1 MHENLVAYF
10 ADNIAKTFLKINEN
24 KITVERNIPIVWDEY
39 PFKILT
45 IIAGRLLMAFSSTK
59 KDNDKGKS
67 AKLTLSKNPDNI
79 NIIKKVKAERKKIVF
94 TNGCFDLLHVG
105 HIRYLAQAKK
115 LGNFLI
121 IGLNSDSS
129 VKELKGEDRPINSFE
144 DRATLLSAIKSV
156 DLVIMFEEQTPEN
169 LIKDIVPD
177 ILVKGGDY
185 NIEDIVGYQTVIQNG
200 GQVKTLSFYD
210 GYSSTNY
217 INKIKKH

>member
-1 MHENLVAYF
+1 MQFLLK
-10 ADNIAKTFLKINEN
+10 DNIEIINR
-24 KITVERNIPIVWDEY
+24 I
-39 PFKILT
+39 
-45 IIAGRLLMAFSSTK
+45 
-59 KDNDKGKS
+59 KDQ
-67 AKLTLSKNPDNI
+67 
-79 NIIKKVKAERKKIVF
+79 RKKIVF

-115 LGNFLI
+115 LGDFLI

-144 DRATLLSAIKSV
+144 DRATLLSAIESV

-185 NIEDIVGYQTVIQNG
+185 NIEDIVGYQTVMQNG

-217 INKIKKH
+217 INKIKKR

>member
-1 MHENLVAYF
+1 MQFLLK
-10 ADNIAKTFLKINEN
+10 DNIEIINRIKAK
-24 KITVERNIPIVWDEY
+24 
-39 PFKILT
+39 
-45 IIAGRLLMAFSSTK
+45 
-59 KDNDKGKS
+59 
-67 AKLTLSKNPDNI
+67 
-79 NIIKKVKAERKKIVF
+79 RKKIVF

-115 LGNFLI
+115 LGDFLI

-144 DRATLLSAIKSV
+144 DRATLLSAIESV

-185 NIEDIVGYQTVIQNG
+185 NIEDIVGYQTVMQNG

-217 INKIKKH
+217 IDKINKR

>member
-1 MHENLVAYF
+1 MQFLLK
-10 ADNIAKTFLKINEN
+10 DNIEIINR
-24 KITVERNIPIVWDEY
+24 I
-39 PFKILT
+39 
-45 IIAGRLLMAFSSTK
+45 
-59 KDNDKGKS
+59 
-67 AKLTLSKNPDNI
+67 
-79 NIIKKVKAERKKIVF
+79 KAERKKIVF

-115 LGNFLI
+115 LGDFLI

-144 DRATLLSAIKSV
+144 DRATLLSAIESV
-156 DLVIMFEEQTPEN
+156 DSVIMFEEQTPEN

-185 NIEDIVGYQTVIQNG
+185 NIEDIVGYKTVMQNG

-217 INKIKKH
+217 INKIKKR

>member
-1 MHENLVAYF
+1 MQF
-10 ADNIAKTFLKINEN
+10 FIKDNIEIINR
-24 KITVERNIPIVWDEY
+24 I
-39 PFKILT
+39 
-45 IIAGRLLMAFSSTK
+45 
-59 KDNDKGKS
+59 
-67 AKLTLSKNPDNI
+67 
-79 NIIKKVKAERKKIVF
+79 KAERKKIVF

-115 LGNFLI
+115 LGDFLI

-129 VKELKGEDRPINSFE
+129 VKELKGKDRPINSFE
-144 DRATLLSAIKSV
+144 DRATLLSAIESV

-200 GQVKTLSFYD
+200 GQVKSLSFHD

-217 INKIKKH
+217 INKIKKR

>member
-1 MHENLVAYF
+1 MRFLLK
-10 ADNIAKTFLKINEN
+10 DNIEIINR
-24 KITVERNIPIVWDEY
+24 I
-39 PFKILT
+39 
-45 IIAGRLLMAFSSTK
+45 
-59 KDNDKGKS
+59 
-67 AKLTLSKNPDNI
+67 
-79 NIIKKVKAERKKIVF
+79 KAERKKIVF

-115 LGNFLI
+115 LGDYLI

-144 DRATLLSAIKSV
+144 DRATLLSAIESV
-156 DLVIMFEEQTPEN
+156 DSVIMFEEQTPEN

-185 NIEDIVGYQTVIQNG
+185 NIEDIVGYQTVMQNG

-217 INKIKKH
+217 INKIKKR

>member
-1 MHENLVAYF
+1 MRFLFE
-10 ADNIAKTFLKINEN
+10 DNIEIINR
-24 KITVERNIPIVWDEY
+24 I
-39 PFKILT
+39 
-45 IIAGRLLMAFSSTK
+45 
-59 KDNDKGKS
+59 
-67 AKLTLSKNPDNI
+67 
-79 NIIKKVKAERKKIVF
+79 KAERKKIVF

-105 HIRYLAQAKK
+105 HVRYLAQAKK
-115 LGNFLI
+115 LGDFLI

-144 DRATLLSAIKSV
+144 DRATLLSAIESV
-156 DLVIMFEEQTPEN
+156 DSVIMFEEQTPEN

-185 NIEDIVGYQTVIQNG
+185 NIEDIVGYQTVVQNG

-217 INKIKKH
+217 INKIKKR

>member
-1 MHENLVAYF
+1 MQFLLK
-10 ADNIAKTFLKINEN
+10 DNIEIINR
-24 KITVERNIPIVWDEY
+24 I
-39 PFKILT
+39 
-45 IIAGRLLMAFSSTK
+45 
-59 KDNDKGKS
+59 
-67 AKLTLSKNPDNI
+67 
-79 NIIKKVKAERKKIVF
+79 KAERKKIVF

-105 HIRYLAQAKK
+105 HIRYLAQAKR
-115 LGNFLI
+115 LGDFLI

-144 DRATLLSAIKSV
+144 DRATLLSAIESV

-185 NIEDIVGYQTVIQNG
+185 NIEDIVGYQTVMQNG

-217 INKIKKH
+217 INKIKKR

>member
-1 MHENLVAYF
+1 MQFLLKN
-10 ADNIAKTFLKINEN
+10 NIEIINR
-24 KITVERNIPIVWDEY
+24 I
-39 PFKILT
+39 
-45 IIAGRLLMAFSSTK
+45 
-59 KDNDKGKS
+59 
-67 AKLTLSKNPDNI
+67 
-79 NIIKKVKAERKKIVF
+79 KAERKKIVF

-115 LGNFLI
+115 LGDFLI

-129 VKELKGEDRPINSFE
+129 VKELKGEDRPLNSFE
-144 DRATLLSAIKSV
+144 DRATLLSAIESV
-156 DLVIMFEEQTPEN
+156 DLVIMFEEQTPGN
-169 LIKDIVPD
+169 LIKDIAPD

-217 INKIKKH
+217 INKIKKR

>member
-1 MHENLVAYF
+1 MKVFSLRLIKMQF
-10 ADNIAKTFLKINEN
+10 LLKDNIEI
-24 KITVERNIPIVWDEY
+24 
-39 PFKILT
+39 
-45 IIAGRLLMAFSSTK
+45 
-59 KDNDKGKS
+59 
-67 AKLTLSKNPDNI
+67 I
-79 NIIKKVKAERKKIVF
+79 NIIKAERKKIVF

-115 LGNFLI
+115 LGDFLI

-144 DRATLLSAIKSV
+144 DRANLLSAIESV
-156 DLVIMFEEQTPEN
+156 DSVIMFREQTPEN

-185 NIEDIVGYQTVIQNG
+185 NIEDIVGYQTVMQNG

-217 INKIKKH
+217 INKIKKR

>member
-1 MHENLVAYF
+1 MQFLLK
-10 ADNIAKTFLKINEN
+10 DNIEIINR
-24 KITVERNIPIVWDEY
+24 I
-39 PFKILT
+39 
-45 IIAGRLLMAFSSTK
+45 
-59 KDNDKGKS
+59 
-67 AKLTLSKNPDNI
+67 
-79 NIIKKVKAERKKIVF
+79 KAERKKIVF

-115 LGNFLI
+115 LGDYLI

-144 DRATLLSAIKSV
+144 DRATLLLAIEPV
-156 DLVIMFEEQTPEN
+156 DLVVMFEEQTPKN

-185 NIEDIVGYQTVIQNG
+185 NIEDIVGYQIVIQNG

-217 INKIKKH
+217 INKIKKR

>member
-1 MHENLVAYF
+1 MQFLLK
-10 ADNIAKTFLKINEN
+10 DNIEIIN
-24 KITVERNIPIVWDEY
+24 R
-39 PFKILT
+39 
-45 IIAGRLLMAFSSTK
+45 
-59 KDNDKGKS
+59 
-67 AKLTLSKNPDNI
+67 
-79 NIIKKVKAERKKIVF
+79 IKADRKKIVF
-94 TNGCFDLLHVG
+94 TNGCFDLVHVG
-105 HIRYLAQAKK
+105 HIRYLAQAKR
-115 LGNFLI
+115 LGDFLI

-210 GYSSTNY
+210 GYSSSNY

>member
-1 MHENLVAYF
+1 MRFLLK
-10 ADNIAKTFLKINEN
+10 DNIKI
-24 KITVERNIPIVWDEY
+24 
-39 PFKILT
+39 
-45 IIAGRLLMAFSSTK
+45 
-59 KDNDKGKS
+59 
-67 AKLTLSKNPDNI
+67 I
-79 NIIKKVKAERKKIVF
+79 NRIKAERKKIVF

-105 HIRYLAQAKK
+105 HVRYLAQAKK
-115 LGNFLI
+115 LGDFLI

-144 DRATLLSAIKSV
+144 DRATLLSAIESV
-156 DLVIMFEEQTPEN
+156 DSVIMFEEQTPEN

-185 NIEDIVGYQTVIQNG
+185 NIEDIVGYQTVMQNG

-217 INKIKKH
+217 INKIKKR

>member
-1 MHENLVAYF
+1 MQFLLK
-10 ADNIAKTFLKINEN
+10 DNIEIINR
-24 KITVERNIPIVWDEY
+24 I
-39 PFKILT
+39 
-45 IIAGRLLMAFSSTK
+45 
-59 KDNDKGKS
+59 
-67 AKLTLSKNPDNI
+67 
-79 NIIKKVKAERKKIVF
+79 KAERRKIVF

-115 LGNFLI
+115 LGDFLI

-144 DRATLLSAIKSV
+144 DRASLLSAIESV

-185 NIEDIVGYQTVIQNG
+185 NIEDIVGYQTVMQNG

-217 INKIKKH
+217 INKIKKR

>member
-1 MHENLVAYF
+1 MQFLLK
-10 ADNIAKTFLKINEN
+10 DNIEIIN
-24 KITVERNIPIVWDEY
+24 R
-39 PFKILT
+39 
-45 IIAGRLLMAFSSTK
+45 
-59 KDNDKGKS
+59 
-67 AKLTLSKNPDNI
+67 
-79 NIIKKVKAERKKIVF
+79 IKADRKKIVF

-105 HIRYLAQAKK
+105 HIRYLAQAKR
-115 LGNFLI
+115 LGDFLI

-129 VKELKGEDRPINSFE
+129 VKELKGENRPINSFE
-144 DRATLLSAIKSV
+144 DRATLLSAIESV

-185 NIEDIVGYQTVIQNG
+185 NIEDIVGYQTVMQNG

-217 INKIKKH
+217 INKIKKR

>member
-1 MHENLVAYF
+1 MQF
-10 ADNIAKTFLKINEN
+10 FIKDNIEIINR
-24 KITVERNIPIVWDEY
+24 I
-39 PFKILT
+39 
-45 IIAGRLLMAFSSTK
+45 
-59 KDNDKGKS
+59 
-67 AKLTLSKNPDNI
+67 
-79 NIIKKVKAERKKIVF
+79 KAERKKIVF

-115 LGNFLI
+115 LGDYLI

-144 DRATLLSAIKSV
+144 DRATLLLAIEPV
-156 DLVIMFEEQTPEN
+156 DLVVMFEEQTPEN

-185 NIEDIVGYQTVIQNG
+185 NIEDIVGYQIVIQNG

-217 INKIKKH
+217 INKIKKR

>member
-1 MHENLVAYF
+1 MQFLLKNNIEIINRIK
-10 ADNIAKTFLKINEN
+10 AD
-24 KITVERNIPIVWDEY
+24 
-39 PFKILT
+39 
-45 IIAGRLLMAFSSTK
+45 
-59 KDNDKGKS
+59 
-67 AKLTLSKNPDNI
+67 
-79 NIIKKVKAERKKIVF
+79 RKKIVF

-105 HIRYLAQAKK
+105 HIRYLAQAKR
-115 LGNFLI
+115 LGDFLI

-129 VKELKGEDRPINSFE
+129 VKELKGVDRPINSFE
-144 DRATLLSAIKSV
+144 DRATLLSAIDSV

-185 NIEDIVGYQTVIQNG
+185 NIEDIVGYQTVMQNG

-217 INKIKKH
+217 INKIKKR

>member
-1 MHENLVAYF
+1 MQFSLK
-10 ADNIAKTFLKINEN
+10 DNI
-24 KITVERNIPIVWDEY
+24 
-39 PFKILT
+39 
-45 IIAGRLLMAFSSTK
+45 S
-59 KDNDKGKS
+59 
-67 AKLTLSKNPDNI
+67 
-79 NIIKKVKAERKKIVF
+79 IIKKVKVERKKIVF

-105 HIRYLAQAKK
+105 HIRYLTQAKK

-129 VKELKGEDRPINSFE
+129 VKKLKGEDRPINSFE
-144 DRATLLSAIKSV
+144 DRATLLVAIESV

>member
-1 MHENLVAYF
+1 MQFLLK
-10 ADNIAKTFLKINEN
+10 DNIEIINRIKAK
-24 KITVERNIPIVWDEY
+24 
-39 PFKILT
+39 
-45 IIAGRLLMAFSSTK
+45 
-59 KDNDKGKS
+59 
-67 AKLTLSKNPDNI
+67 
-79 NIIKKVKAERKKIVF
+79 RKKIVF

-105 HIRYLAQAKK
+105 HVRYLDQAKK
-115 LGNFLI
+115 LGDFLI

-144 DRATLLSAIKSV
+144 DRATLLSAIESV
-156 DLVIMFEEQTPEN
+156 DSVIMFEEQTPEN

-185 NIEDIVGYQTVIQNG
+185 NIEDIVGYQTVMQNG

-217 INKIKKH
+217 INKIKKR

>member
-1 MHENLVAYF
+1 MQFLLK
-10 ADNIAKTFLKINEN
+10 DNIDIINR
-24 KITVERNIPIVWDEY
+24 I
-39 PFKILT
+39 
-45 IIAGRLLMAFSSTK
+45 
-59 KDNDKGKS
+59 
-67 AKLTLSKNPDNI
+67 
-79 NIIKKVKAERKKIVF
+79 KAERKKIVF

-115 LGNFLI
+115 LGDFLI

-129 VKELKGEDRPINSFE
+129 VKELKGKDRPINSFD
-144 DRATLLSAIKSV
+144 DRATLLSAIESV

-185 NIEDIVGYQTVIQNG
+185 NIEDIVGYQTVMQNG

-217 INKIKKH
+217 INKIKKR

>member
-1 MHENLVAYF
+1 MQFLLK
-10 ADNIAKTFLKINEN
+10 DNIKIIN
-24 KITVERNIPIVWDEY
+24 KI
-39 PFKILT
+39 
-45 IIAGRLLMAFSSTK
+45 
-59 KDNDKGKS
+59 
-67 AKLTLSKNPDNI
+67 
-79 NIIKKVKAERKKIVF
+79 KAERKKIVF

-144 DRATLLSAIKSV
+144 DRATLLSAIESV

-177 ILVKGGDY
+177 VLVKGGDY
-185 NIEDIVGYQTVIQNG
+185 NIEDIVGYQIVIQNG

-217 INKIKKH
+217 IDKINKR

>member
-1 MHENLVAYF
+1 MQFLLK
-10 ADNIAKTFLKINEN
+10 DNIEIIN
-24 KITVERNIPIVWDEY
+24 KI
-39 PFKILT
+39 
-45 IIAGRLLMAFSSTK
+45 
-59 KDNDKGKS
+59 
-67 AKLTLSKNPDNI
+67 
-79 NIIKKVKAERKKIVF
+79 KAERKKIVF

-105 HIRYLAQAKK
+105 HIRYLSQAKK
-115 LGNFLI
+115 LGDFLI

-144 DRATLLSAIKSV
+144 DRATLLSAIESV

-200 GQVKTLSFYD
+200 GQVKTLSFYE

-217 INKIKKH
+217 INKIKKR

>member
-1 MHENLVAYF
+1 MQFLLK
-10 ADNIAKTFLKINEN
+10 DNIEIINR
-24 KITVERNIPIVWDEY
+24 I
-39 PFKILT
+39 
-45 IIAGRLLMAFSSTK
+45 
-59 KDNDKGKS
+59 
-67 AKLTLSKNPDNI
+67 
-79 NIIKKVKAERKKIVF
+79 KAERKNIVF

-115 LGNFLI
+115 LGDFLI

-129 VKELKGEDRPINSFE
+129 VKELKGKDRPINSFD
-144 DRATLLSAIKSV
+144 DRATLLSAIESV

-185 NIEDIVGYQTVIQNG
+185 NIEDIVGYQTVMQNG

-217 INKIKKH
+217 IDKINKR